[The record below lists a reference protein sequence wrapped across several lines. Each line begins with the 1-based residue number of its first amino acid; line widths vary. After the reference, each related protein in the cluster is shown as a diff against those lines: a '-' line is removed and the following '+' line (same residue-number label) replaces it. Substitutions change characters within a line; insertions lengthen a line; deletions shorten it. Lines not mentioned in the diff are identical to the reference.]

1 MHWDRRFA
9 IVVGLSLVWALLVSA
24 VFRRVAGAGSRRPS
38 RGPEK
43 TLVVASKPLPLGAVI
58 DAESI
63 KITRV
68 PEDLFP
74 KGGFPKAGDV
84 IGRPVVSP
92 MDADEPVLEA
102 RTAARGTGLGLAPMI
117 PSGMRAIALRVND
130 VVGVAGFVLPGMR
143 VDVLITGRPPGR
155 EDTITSTV
163 LQNVPVL
170 SAGQTIQ
177 ADARSQ
183 SISVPV
189 VTLLVTPGQAEALA
203 LANNEGHIQLVLRNS
218 GDQQVTRT
226 TGRDLRELYALE
238 RTSLAVPAAAKTA
251 PAPPRKAAP
260 GPGPARTPPASVKPA
275 AADEVIVMQ
284 GDKKTVESFPTISP
298 ERKKSIP

>member
-1 MHWDRRFA
+1 MRLDRRFV
-9 IVVGLSLVWALLVSA
+9 IVVGFSLLWALLVSA
-24 VFRRVAGAGSRRPS
+24 VFHRVAGAGSRHLS

-58 DAESI
+58 DAASI

-74 KGGFPKAGDV
+74 KGGFSKAEDA

-92 MDADEPVLEA
+92 IDADEPVLEA
-102 RTAARGTGLGLAPMI
+102 RTAPRGSGQGLAPMI
-117 PSGMRAIALRVND
+117 PTGMRAMAVRVND

-143 VDVLITGRPPGR
+143 VDVLVTGRPPGHD
-155 EDTITSTV
+155 DTITSTV

-177 ADARSQ
+177 VDARSQ

-189 VTLLVTPGQAEALA
+189 VTLLVTPGQAEALT

-218 GDQQVTRT
+218 GDQQVNPTA
-226 TGRDLRELYALE
+226 GRALHELYALE
-238 RTSLAVPAAAKTA
+238 RASA
-251 PAPPRKAAP
+251 PAPSAAAPKPAVPRKAAP
-260 GPGPARTPPASVKPA
+260 EPVRAPPLTVKPA
-275 AADEVIVMQ
+275 VDEVVILV
-284 GDKKTVESFPTISP
+284 GDKKTVESFPP
-298 ERKKSIP
+298 NAPPK